1 MLAAAVAVACSRP
14 PASSAAQ
21 PLILW
26 HTLGAWS
33 GGGDAQTESF
43 PSSTGSLRITWET
56 SHESRP
62 NAGRFRLTVMSAISG
77 RSLQVAVDV
86 RGVGHNIA
94 YVTDDPRSFYAVVE
108 SSNVEWTFTVD
119 EGVPAA
125 VESPR

>member
-1 MLAAAVAVACSRP
+1 
-14 PASSAAQ
+14 
-21 PLILW
+21 
-26 HTLGAWS
+26 
-33 GGGDAQTESF
+33 
-43 PSSTGSLRITWET
+43 
-56 SHESRP
+56 
-62 NAGRFRLTVMSAISG
+62 MSAISG

-86 RGVGHNIA
+86 QGAGHNIA